1 MICRQDF
8 SHPRSFD
15 AERIGME
22 NPLPSCVDPA
32 AGFCIQT
39 AELFAAEK
47 QIAMKKQ
54 SIIQTF

>member
-1 MICRQDF
+1 
-8 SHPRSFD
+8 
-15 AERIGME
+15 ME

-47 QIAMKKQ
+47 RIAIKKQ